1 MGNESLPVGSII
13 KDNPTSRF
21 IAAFA
26 LYVAG
31 IVQFFDFLF
40 NGTTG
45 MGKYNGDSIKGNSRI
60 TLDQSNDLSR
70 TYPEL
75 YPELLLH
82 QAER

>member
-1 MGNESLPVGSII
+1 MENKKLPVGRTI
-13 KDNPTSRF
+13 KDYPTSRF

-26 LYVAG
+26 FYVAA
-31 IVQFFDFLF
+31 ITQFFDFLF

-45 MGKYNGDSIKGNSRI
+45 KGKCNGDSIKGYSRI
-60 TLDQSNDLSR
+60 TPDQFNDLSR

-82 QAER
+82 LAEI

>member
-1 MGNESLPVGSII
+1 MGNKSLPVGSII

-26 LYVAG
+26 LYVAD
-31 IVQFFDFLF
+31 IAQFFDFLF
-40 NGTTG
+40 NGMTG
-45 MGKYNGDSIKGNSRI
+45 KGKYNGDSIKGYSRI
-60 TLDQSNDLSR
+60 TLDQFNDLSR